1 MKREVM
7 ADVLDDFI
15 VHINKI
21 HEETHAATAAKLRRA
36 ERLLYGTLAVAGASL
51 VAVVVMA
58 AREVVR

>member
-36 ERLLYGTLAVAGASL
+36 ERLLYGTLALATCSVL
-51 VAVVVMA
+51 AVVVMA
-58 AREVVR
+58 VTQ